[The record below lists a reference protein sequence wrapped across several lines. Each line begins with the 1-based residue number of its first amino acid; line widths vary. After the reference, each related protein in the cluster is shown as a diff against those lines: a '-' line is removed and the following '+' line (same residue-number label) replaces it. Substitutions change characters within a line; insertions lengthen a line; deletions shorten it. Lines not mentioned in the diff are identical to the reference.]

1 MSEEKSINALLSILN
16 TIEKEVNKYDEQS
29 LINKYKTGIKM
40 LLPSP
45 RKIVGPLSFY
55 RARLAETVTEEQPI
69 TSTETF
75 SYMPLRYNKD
85 NLPKRS
91 RMNLTGESIFYASSL
106 PQTNFKEIKKDIKG
120 GEEVY
125 LSRWEMKL
133 DSIMNTYS
141 IVLNENIS
149 ESANPETE
157 VCITDP
163 YIVNGPI
170 GKYLR
175 YLSDLF
181 LRKED
186 DEERKYLVTSL
197 LAHHIFNVNGHY
209 KRNDSEFPLY
219 YDAIAYPSV
228 ECLNGEYNWAIK
240 PDFVEKHIQL
250 KYVIKGIVNKDLK
263 SVEFENI
270 GFLHNDSIIWY
281 ELKVFPSD
289 AQYDSFCYWDV
300 NGKKY
305 SSFNYNLKDLS
316 GNKISLKD
324 IQSFFDSKKD
334 EIIGYMTQQGA
345 FKESLNYDNIV
356 DELSLIK
363 DGVNPLW
370 VLVNGWT
377 IEINGR
383 QIGVSKIGASLF
395 YKTGLEKIRV

>member
-1 MSEEKSINALLSILN
+1 MSEEERINALLSILN
-16 TIEKEVNKYDEQS
+16 TIEEEANKYDEQS
-29 LINKYKTGIKM
+29 LIKKYQTGFQM

-45 RKIVGPLSFY
+45 RKIVEPFSFF
-55 RARLAETVTEEQPI
+55 RARLAEDVTEEQPI

-85 NLPKRS
+85 NRPKRS

-125 LSRWEMKL
+125 LSRWEMKP

-141 IVLNENIS
+141 IVLNEKIS
-149 ESANPETE
+149 ESANPQTE

-175 YLSDLF
+175 HLSDL
-181 LRKED
+181 LLKKEN

-197 LAHHIFNVNGHY
+197 LAHHIFNINSHY
-209 KRNDSEFPLY
+209 KRNDCEYPLY

-250 KYVIKGIVNKDLK
+250 KYVIKGTVNNDLK

-270 GFLHNDSIIWY
+270 GFLHNDSITWY
-281 ELKVFPSD
+281 ELKVFTSD

-305 SSFNYNLKDLS
+305 TSFDYNLKDLS
-316 GNKISLKD
+316 GNKVSLKD
-324 IQSFFDSKKD
+324 VQSFFDSKKD
-334 EIIGYMTQQGA
+334 EIVENIILQGA
-345 FKESLNYDNIV
+345 FKESLSYDSIV

-363 DGVNPLW
+363 KGVYLSW
-370 VLVNGWT
+370 VPVNGWT
-377 IEINGR
+377 IEIDGK
-383 QIGVSKIGASLF
+383 QIGISKIGASLF

>member
-16 TIEKEVNKYDEQS
+16 TIEEEANKYDEQS
-29 LINKYKTGIKM
+29 LIKKYQTGFQM

-45 RKIVGPLSFY
+45 RKIVEPFSFF
-55 RARLAETVTEEQPI
+55 RARLAEDVTEEQPI

-85 NLPKRS
+85 NRPKRG

-120 GEEVY
+120 GEDVY
-125 LSRWEMKL
+125 LSRWEMKP

-141 IVLNENIS
+141 IVLNEKIS
-149 ESANPETE
+149 ESANPQTE

-175 YLSDLF
+175 HLSVLL

-197 LAHHIFNVNGHY
+197 LAHHIFNINGHY
-209 KRNDSEFPLY
+209 KRNDCEYPLY

-250 KYVIKGIVNKDLK
+250 KYVIKGTVNKDLK
-263 SVEFENI
+263 SIEFENI

-289 AQYDSFCYWDV
+289 VQYDSFCYWDV

-305 SSFNYNLKDLS
+305 TSFDYNLKDLS
-316 GNKISLKD
+316 GNKVSLKD
-324 IQSFFDSKKD
+324 VQSFFDSKKD
-334 EIIGYMTQQGA
+334 EIVENIILQGA
-345 FKESLNYDNIV
+345 FKESLSYDSIV

-363 DGVNPLW
+363 KGVFLSW
-370 VLVNGWT
+370 VPVNGWT
-377 IEINGR
+377 IEINGK
-383 QIGVSKIGASLF
+383 QIGISQIGASLF

>member
-1 MSEEKSINALLSILN
+1 MSEEERINALLSILN
-16 TIEKEVNKYDEQS
+16 TIEEEANKYDEQS
-29 LINKYKTGIKM
+29 LIKKYQTGFQM

-45 RKIVGPLSFY
+45 RKIVEPFSFF
-55 RARLAETVTEEQPI
+55 RARLAEDVTEEQPI

-75 SYMPLRYNKD
+75 SYMPLRYNKG
-85 NLPKRS
+85 NRPKRG

-141 IVLNENIS
+141 IVLNEKIS
-149 ESANPETE
+149 ESANPQTE

-175 YLSDLF
+175 HLSDLL

-186 DEERKYLVTSL
+186 DEKRKYLVTSL
-197 LAHHIFNVNGHY
+197 LAHHIFNINGHY
-209 KRNDSEFPLY
+209 KRNDCEYPLY

-250 KYVIKGIVNKDLK
+250 KYVIKGTVNKDLK
-263 SVEFENI
+263 SIEFENI

-289 AQYDSFCYWDV
+289 VQYDSFCYWDV

-305 SSFNYNLKDLS
+305 TSFDYNLKDLS
-316 GNKISLKD
+316 GNKVSLKD
-324 IQSFFDSKKD
+324 VQSFFDSKKD
-334 EIIGYMTQQGA
+334 EIVENIILQGA
-345 FKESLNYDNIV
+345 FKESLSYDSIV

-363 DGVNPLW
+363 KGVYLSW
-370 VLVNGWT
+370 VPVNGWT
-377 IEINGR
+377 IEIDGK
-383 QIGVSKIGASLF
+383 QIGISKIGASLF

>member
-1 MSEEKSINALLSILN
+1 MSEEKVINELLSILN
-16 TIEKEVNKYDEQS
+16 TIEKEANKYDEQF
-29 LINKYKTGIKM
+29 LVNKYKAGIKM

-55 RARLAETVTEEQPI
+55 RARLAETVTAEQPV
-69 TSTETF
+69 TSAETY

-85 NLPKRS
+85 NLPKRG

-125 LSRWEMKL
+125 LSQWEMKP

-141 IVLNENIS
+141 IVLNEKIS
-149 ESANPETE
+149 ESANPQTE

-175 YLSDLF
+175 HLSDL
-181 LRKED
+181 LLKKED

-197 LAHHIFNVNGHY
+197 LAHHIFNINSHY
-209 KRNDSEFPLY
+209 KRNDCEYPLY

-250 KYVIKGIVNKDLK
+250 KYVIKGTVNNDLK

-270 GFLHNDSIIWY
+270 GFLHNDSITWY
-281 ELKVFPSD
+281 ELKVFTSD

-305 SSFNYNLKDLS
+305 TSFDYNLKDLS

-324 IQSFFDSKKD
+324 IKRFFDSKKD
-334 EIIGYMTQQGA
+334 EIVENMTLQGA
-345 FKESLNYDNIV
+345 FKESLSYDNIV

-363 DGVNPLW
+363 KGVYPLW
-370 VLVNGWT
+370 ISVNGWT
-377 IEINGR
+377 IEIDGK
-383 QIGVSKIGASLF
+383 QIGVSKIGALLF

>member
-1 MSEEKSINALLSILN
+1 MSEEKVINELLSILN
-16 TIEKEVNKYDEQS
+16 TIEKEANKYDEQS
-29 LINKYKTGIKM
+29 LIKKYQTGFQM

-45 RKIVGPLSFY
+45 RKIVEPFSFF
-55 RARLAETVTEEQPI
+55 RARLAEDVTEEQPI

-85 NLPKRS
+85 NRPKRG

-141 IVLNENIS
+141 IVLNEKIS
-149 ESANPETE
+149 ESANPQTE

-175 YLSDLF
+175 HLSDLL

-197 LAHHIFNVNGHY
+197 LAHHIFNINGHY
-209 KRNDSEFPLY
+209 KRNDCEYPLY

-250 KYVIKGIVNKDLK
+250 KYVIKGTVNKDLK
-263 SVEFENI
+263 SIEFENI

-281 ELKVFPSD
+281 ELKVFH
-289 AQYDSFCYWDV
+289 QM
-300 NGKKY
+300 
-305 SSFNYNLKDLS
+305 FNMIL
-316 GNKISLKD
+316 
-324 IQSFFDSKKD
+324 FV
-334 EIIGYMTQQGA
+334 IGM
-345 FKESLNYDNIV
+345 
-356 DELSLIK
+356 
-363 DGVNPLW
+363 
-370 VLVNGWT
+370 
-377 IEINGR
+377 
-383 QIGVSKIGASLF
+383 
-395 YKTGLEKIRV
+395 